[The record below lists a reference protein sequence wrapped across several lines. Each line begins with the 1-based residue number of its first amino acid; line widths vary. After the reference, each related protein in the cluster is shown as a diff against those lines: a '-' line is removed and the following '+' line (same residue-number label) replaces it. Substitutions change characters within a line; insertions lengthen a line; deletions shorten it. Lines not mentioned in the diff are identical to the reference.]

1 MAYSTS
7 PYTLVKIE
15 MELMPLASGKTIK
28 WLRPANERQGWASN
42 QGYKVREAMKI
53 ALLYPER
60 FPALAKVAE
69 HVTVKILSATEVEAR
84 VDIKVPA
91 STVVSEPLAA
101 PVSHQSHY
109 DAPKKEAV
117 TYERIKDTFARLP
130 RGDSVHFDDV
140 QLVTEELDAL
150 VTLAGQHDPKYM
162 LLYSSRLK
170 TLTIAPD
177 DLSVPANAKQVVST

>member
-101 PVSHQSHY
+101 PVHRPSATRQDYALLPMDEVKQVIAEWEGSGVAHY
-109 DAPKKEAV
+109 DKTVLGPEQLRELALWADKQVPKLMV
-117 TYERIKDTFARLP
+117 VYGRRTT
-130 RGDSVHFDDV
+130 S
-140 QLVTEELDAL
+140 
-150 VTLAGQHDPKYM
+150 
-162 LLYSSRLK
+162 
-170 TLTIAPD
+170 LTIALD
-177 DLSVPANAKQVVST
+177 DPEVPQDARVQP